1 MIEESIEEPPLRHE
15 ADAHRLG
22 LDFRL
27 DGGPIFNRGPL
38 DGSARLLI
46 IRQDLAQHKTIV
58 AKLGFTRGYGFINT
72 YLCSASVAHP
82 SKPESSSKGVGQACR
97 YDQTNAPEC

>member
-1 MIEESIEEPPLRHE
+1 MTEESIEEPPLRHE

-46 IRQDLAQHKTIV
+46 IRQDPAQHETIV
-58 AKLGFTRGYGFINT
+58 AKLGFTRGYGFINM
-72 YLCSASVAHP
+72 YLYSAGGVSFEAGDFIERGRPSLPLRPKRCS
-82 SKPESSSKGVGQACR
+82 R
-97 YDQTNAPEC
+97 I